1 MRSVP
6 HREHRPQ
13 LHQRRLSG
21 PLEQVEEEVDEP
33 PSKVVDTSDPLG
45 SKSVPMWLVLKMA
58 DVSLQQ
64 LFRS

>member
-21 PLEQVEEEVDEP
+21 PLEEEVDEP

-58 DVSLQQ
+58 DLSLQQ